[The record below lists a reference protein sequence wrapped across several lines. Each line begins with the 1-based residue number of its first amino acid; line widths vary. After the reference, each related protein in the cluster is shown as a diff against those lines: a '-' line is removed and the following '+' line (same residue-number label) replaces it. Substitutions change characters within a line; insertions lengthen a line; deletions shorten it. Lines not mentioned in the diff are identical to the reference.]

1 MSWPYRKA
9 FNIVKSIIPKISET
23 EIIALK
29 SGGVSIDREIF
40 NGKVDYNKL
49 YKPFPM
55 NSEQHMETE
64 TNDLLR
70 SVGSENIYPNKNIH
84 NIIKQLGEKGFLS
97 MIIDTKYNGNRLS
110 ITSQSRILSKI
121 SSFNPSLA
129 VTTMVPNSLGP
140 AELLQHYG
148 TQQQKDYFLPKLANG
163 TMIPCF
169 GLTGPNNGSDAV
181 GQIDKGIVEYVDGK
195 IKIKITL
202 NKRYITLAPVSNLIG
217 IAFNIEDP
225 NGLLQ
230 NKKNGI
236 SVALVE
242 SSQPGLQ
249 KQTYHNPNNA
259 GFPNGT
265 IKGTI
270 FIDPDQ
276 IIGGEDKIG
285 EGWKMLM
292 ECLAVGRGVSLP
304 ATANGSSKFITHSI
318 MHYINIRKQFNMNI
332 GNMEAVREKFMDM
345 YLNTWIIHT
354 SVNFTNH
361 ILDSGSTPSV
371 ITAIMKQQTT
381 ERARNILNNG
391 MDIYAGSAI
400 CVGDNNFFTKF
411 YNSSPVGI
419 TVEGSN
425 TLTRGLIIFG
435 QGLNKSHPY
444 IFPIFQSIQDNNLAE
459 FKTNLNKLVSGI
471 FVNYYKMISVTSL
484 NSLPFTKNNTAQQ
497 RLDIATLK
505 FSLLANFIALMGGK
519 IKSKQMISG
528 NMSDILSNLYLSYS
542 VLWYH
547 KHYQNNNEINN
558 SLRDECIHY
567 LMNELD
573 YKMNLIIENYPFPA
587 LKPLL
592 YPLKNKIQY
601 SNLEAKNKLYTLII
615 NNEQLHNIFKNDIYY
630 EGTVLEKMEKL
641 RKMKPGSVKRT
652 EVVAEPSDWNAD
664 VREVNRNVQEYNK
677 LHQDIILNADV
688 NISVEE
694 YNQLYQDII
703 QVGEYKIQ

>member
-1 MSWPYRKA
+1 MLSPYRKV

-29 SGGVSIDREIF
+29 SGGVSIDRELF
-40 NGKVDYNKL
+40 NGKVDYTKL
-49 YKPFPM
+49 YKPILISSDK
-55 NSEQHMETE
+55 NMETE
-64 TNDLLR
+64 TNNLLQ

-84 NIIKQLGEKGFLS
+84 KLIKQLGEKGFLS
-97 MIIDTKYNGNRLS
+97 MIIDKQYNGNRLS
-110 ITSQSRILSKI
+110 ITSQSKILSKI
-121 SSFNPSLA
+121 SSYNPSLA
-129 VTTMVPNSLGP
+129 VSIMVPNSLGP

-148 TQQQKDYFLPKLANG
+148 TQQQKDFFLPKLADG

-181 GQIDKGIVEYVDGK
+181 GQIDKGIVELIDGK

-225 NGLLQ
+225 NRLLKN
-230 NKKNGI
+230 NKTGI

-242 SSQPGLQ
+242 SFQYGLQ
-249 KQTYHNPNNA
+249 QHTYHNPNNA

-270 FIDPDQ
+270 FIDTDQ

-304 ATANGSSKFITHSI
+304 ATANGSSKFVTHSI
-318 MHYINIRKQFNMNI
+318 MNYINLRKQFNMHI
-332 GNMEAVREKFMDM
+332 GNMESVREKFIDM

-391 MDIYAGSAI
+391 MDIYAGSGI
-400 CVGDNNFFTKF
+400 CVGENNFFTKF

-444 IFPIFQSIQDNNLAE
+444 IFPIFQSIQDNNLDE
-459 FKTNLNKLVSGI
+459 FKYNFNKLVSSI
-471 FVNYYKMISVTSL
+471 LVNYCKMISITSL
-484 NSLPFTKNNTAQQ
+484 NSLPFMKNNTAQQ

-505 FSLLANFIALMGGK
+505 YSLLANFIALMGGK

-547 KHYQNNNEINN
+547 NHYQSNNEINN
-558 SLRDECIHY
+558 TLRDECINY

-573 YKMNLIIENYPFPA
+573 YKMNLIIENYPFSA

-592 YPLKNKIQY
+592 YPLTNNIKY
-601 SNLEAKNKLYTLII
+601 SNLENKNRLYTLII
-615 NNEQLHNIFKNDIYY
+615 NNEPLHDIFKNDIYY
-630 EGTVLEKMEKL
+630 KGTILEKMEKL
-641 RKMKPGSVKRT
+641 RKMKPDS
-652 EVVAEPSDWNAD
+652 E
-664 VREVNRNVQEYNK
+664 EYNK
-677 LHQDIILNADV
+677 
-688 NISVEE
+688 
-694 YNQLYQDII
+694 LYQDII

>member
-1 MSWPYRKA
+1 MSFLYKRA

-29 SGGVSIDREIF
+29 SGGVSIDRELF

-49 YKPFPM
+49 YKPTL
-55 NSEQHMETE
+55 NTWGHKMENE
-64 TNDLLR
+64 TNELLNAA
-70 SVGSENIYPNKNIH
+70 GTENIYPNKNIH
-84 NIIKQLGEKGFLS
+84 KLMKQLGEKGFLS
-97 MIIDTKYNGNRLS
+97 MIIDKQYNGNRLPIS
-110 ITSQSRILSKI
+110 SQSRVLSKI
-121 SSFNPSLA
+121 SSYNPSLA

-148 TQQQKDYFLPKLANG
+148 TQQQKDYFLPKLADG

-181 GQIDKGIVEYVDGK
+181 GQIDKGIVECIDGK
-195 IKIKITL
+195 IKIKISL
-202 NKRYITLAPVSNLIG
+202 NKRYITLAPISNLIG
-217 IAFNIEDP
+217 IAFNLEDP
-225 NGLLQ
+225 NGLLK
-230 NKKNGI
+230 NKKSGI

-242 SSQPGLQ
+242 SSQNGLTQ
-249 KQTYHNPNNA
+249 LTYHNPNNS

-270 FIDPDQ
+270 FIDADQ

-304 ATANGSSKFITHSI
+304 ATANGSSKFITHAI
-318 MHYINIRKQFNMNI
+318 MNYINIRKQFNMNI
-332 GNMEAVREKFMDM
+332 GNMEAVREKFIDM

-371 ITAIMKQQTT
+371 ITAIMKYQTT
-381 ERARNILNNG
+381 ERARTILNHG
-391 MDIYAGSAI
+391 MDIYSGSGI
-400 CVGDNNFFTKF
+400 CIGENNFFTKF

-444 IFPIFQSIQDNNLAE
+444 IFPIFQSIQDNNIND
-459 FKTNLNKLVSGI
+459 FKSNFNKMVSSI
-471 FVNYYKMISVTSL
+471 IVNYCKMISTTCFT
-484 NSLPFTKNNTAQQ
+484 SLPFLNNNAAQN

-505 FSLLANFIALMGGK
+505 FSLLANFVAIMGGK

-528 NMSDILSNLYLSYS
+528 NMSDIVSNLFLSYS
-542 VLWYH
+542 VLWYYT
-547 KHYQNNNEINN
+547 HYQIMNETNTF
-558 SLRDECIHY
+558 LRDECIHY

-573 YKMNLIIENYPFPA
+573 YKMNLVIANYPIPI
-587 LKPLL
+587 LKPFL
-592 YPLKNKIQY
+592 YPLTNKIRY
-601 SNLEAKNKLYTLII
+601 TDLENKNKLYKLIVE
-615 NNEQLHNIFKNDIYY
+615 NEGLHNIFKNDIYY
-630 EGTVLEKMEKL
+630 KGTVLEKMEIL
-641 RKMKPGSVKRT
+641 RKMKPNT
-652 EVVAEPSDWNAD
+652 
-664 VREVNRNVQEYNK
+664 
-677 LHQDIILNADV
+677 
-688 NISVEE
+688 EE

-703 QVGEYKIQ
+703 KVGEFMI

>member
-1 MSWPYRKA
+1 MAYRRA
-9 FNIVKSIIPKISET
+9 FNIVRGIIPKISET

-29 SGGVSIDREIF
+29 SGGVAIDRELF
-40 NGKVDYNKL
+40 NGKVDYQKL
-49 YKPFPM
+49 YKPILRTFG
-55 NSEQHMETE
+55 EHMEGE

-70 SVGSENIYPNKNIH
+70 SAGTENIYPNKKIGGLM
-84 NIIKQLGEKGFLS
+84 KQLGEKGFLS
-97 MIIDTKYNGNRLS
+97 MIIDNQYRGNRLPIS
-110 ITSQSRILSKI
+110 SQSRILSKI
-121 SSFNPSLA
+121 ASYNPSLA

-148 TQQQKDYFLPKLANG
+148 TQQQRDYFLPKLADG

-181 GQIDKGIVEYVDGK
+181 GQIDKGIVECVDGK
-195 IKIKITL
+195 VKIKITL
-202 NKRYITLAPVSNLIG
+202 NKRYITLAPISNLIG
-217 IAFNIEDP
+217 IAFQTEDP
-225 NGLLQ
+225 DGLLI
-230 NKKNGI
+230 NKKSGI

-242 SSQPGLQ
+242 SSQPGLL
-249 KQTYHNPNNA
+249 KDTYHNPNNS

-270 FIDPDQ
+270 WIDPDQ

-318 MHYINIRKQFNMNI
+318 MNYINIRKQFNMHI
-332 GNMEAVREKFMDM
+332 GDMEAVREKFIDM
-345 YLNTWIIHT
+345 YLNAWIIHS
-354 SVNFTNH
+354 SVYFTNH

-371 ITAIMKQQTT
+371 ITAIMKYQTT
-381 ERARNILNNG
+381 ERARNILNHG
-391 MDIYAGSAI
+391 MDIYSGSGI
-400 CVGDNNFFTKF
+400 CTGENNFFTKF

-425 TLTRGLIIFG
+425 TLTRGLIVFG

-444 IFPIFQSIQDNNLAE
+444 IFPIFQSIQDNNLAD
-459 FKTNLNKLVSGI
+459 FKVNLNNLISTALANYGKL
-471 FVNYYKMISVTSL
+471 ISLTGL
-484 NSLPFTKNNTAQQ
+484 NVLPLLFANSNAQH

-505 FSLLANFIALMGGK
+505 FSLLANFVAIMGGK

-542 VLWYH
+542 VLWYY
-547 KHYQNNNEINN
+547 KHHQFGNETNTF
-558 SLRDECIHY
+558 LRDECIHY

-573 YKMNLIIENYPFPA
+573 YKMNLVIANYPIPW

-592 YPLKNKIQY
+592 YPLTNKIRY
-601 SNLEAKNKLYTLII
+601 SDLENKNRLYKSII
-615 NNEQLHNIFKNDIYY
+615 ESETLHNIFKNDIYY
-630 EGTVLEKMEKL
+630 RGTVLEKMEKL
-641 RKMKPGSVKRT
+641 RNMKPKT
-652 EVVAEPSDWNAD
+652 E
-664 VREVNRNVQEYNK
+664 EYK
-677 LHQDIILNADV
+677 QLYEDII
-688 NISVEE
+688 S
-694 YNQLYQDII
+694 
-703 QVGEYKIQ
+703 VGEYAINRNE